1 MFTLMQFKRFLDY
14 LGGATDAPPPGA
26 PRLLNSGI
34 FLGLWWALMI
44 VLITIFSG
52 QTSKFIYIDF

>member
-1 MFTLMQFKRFLDY
+1 MFTLMQFKMFLDY
-14 LGGATDAPPPGA
+14 LGGAAEAPPSDT
-26 PRLLNSGI
+26 PRFFSSGV
-34 FLGLWWALMI
+34 FLGLWWTVLI